1 MERSEIE
8 DRVKHVV
15 AGVLDV
21 DEAMIEPESHFVF
34 DLGAESVQSVE
45 LISGFEAEF
54 NLEMD
59 SEKAIEVQTIGGA
72 VDFIAQLV

>member
-1 MERSEIE
+1 MEKSEIE
-8 DRVKHVV
+8 ERVKHVV

-21 DEAMIEPESHFVF
+21 DEEMIEPESHFVF
-34 DLGAESVQSVE
+34 DLGDESVQSVE

-54 NLEMD
+54 ALEMD
-59 SEKAIEVQTIGGA
+59 NEKALEVQTVGGA